1 MGPIDSEKDVEDH
14 QDDLNTIYNWQQENN
29 MLFNGNKFEL
39 LRYGTNE
46 EIKESTIY
54 LTPEYEDVIE
64 VKENLRD
71 LGIIMS
77 DDATFSHHINEVCTK
92 VTQECGWILRTFS
105 NRQKHFLKMMGK
117 PWCRA
122 M

>member
-54 LTPEYEDVIE
+54 LTPEKCYSVTD
-64 VKENLRD
+64 K
-71 LGIIMS
+71 
-77 DDATFSHHINEVCTK
+77 HI
-92 VTQECGWILRTFS
+92 S
-105 NRQKHFLKMMGK
+105 
-117 PWCRA
+117 
-122 M
+122 